1 MGRGAGNSG
10 SSGGRGG
17 AEPAGPPVGGRGRGR
32 PQQAAQ
38 PSSVEEMEQGLK
50 RLLNIAHSPGG
61 RNPLMDALEETPG
74 DDKKNIPNQWY
85 RQQKLQFLVPADLCT
100 MYDASV
106 VH

>member
-1 MGRGAGNSG
+1 VLGSSGGGRGAGNTG
-10 SSGGRGG
+10 SSSGRGG

-74 DDKKNIPNQWY
+74 DDNKNTVFLTSVRGPTAIY
-85 RQQKLQFLVPADLCT
+85 RWS
-100 MYDASV
+100 M
-106 VH
+106 